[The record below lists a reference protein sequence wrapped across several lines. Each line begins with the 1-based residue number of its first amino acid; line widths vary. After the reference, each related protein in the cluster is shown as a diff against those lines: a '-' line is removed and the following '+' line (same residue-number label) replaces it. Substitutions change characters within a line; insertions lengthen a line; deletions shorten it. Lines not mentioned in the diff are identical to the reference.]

1 MKRRSS
7 RLECLPN
14 EILLELFHYFD
25 GQDLFH
31 GFYSLNHRFNSLLQ
45 SLPYLSLTLLH
56 SNYNDILYPYIY
68 TLTINSSI
76 NINLDRFL
84 HLHHLILLSP
94 TSKQFHQLSLTSLPL
109 LEHLS
114 IGYEH
119 YLYSSYI
126 LDLSKKIF
134 SSNHFPRLTSCYLFE
149 RKFLQIPPTLSPS
162 NNLRILKINEID
174 LSIYQL
180 LLSLCPQLISLE
192 FTISN
197 EQLECNPNA
206 PHPQLQRMT
215 IKFPNFQDQFSE
227 NLINCYLSFV
237 PYLFQLNIYE
247 MNFHDHIQIY
257 LNSNWFSLSIDRF
270 LPQIK
275 RFGYFLYLYGLNEQ
289 LNDICQ
295 RQFHSQHSQQYQ
307 SKLLL
312 KK

>member
-14 EILLELFHYFD
+14 EILLELFSYFD
-25 GQDLFH
+25 AQDLFH
-31 GFYSLNHRFNSLLQ
+31 GFYSLNYRFNSLLQ
-45 SLPYLSLTLLH
+45 SLSNLSLTLHH
-56 SNYNDILYPYIY
+56 STSNDIHYPYIY
-68 TLTINSSI
+68 TLTINASI
-76 NINLDRFL
+76 NINFNQFI
-84 HLHHLILLSP
+84 HLHRLILLSP

-134 SSNHFPRLTSCYLFE
+134 STNHFPCLTSCYLFE
-149 RKFLQIPPTLSPS
+149 RKFLQITPTLSSS

-174 LSIYQL
+174 LSIYQV
-180 LLSLCPQLISLE
+180 LLSLSPQLNSIE
-192 FTISN
+192 FTIFN
-197 EQLECNPNA
+197 EQIECNPSQ
-206 PHPQLQRMT
+206 PHSQLQRMT
-215 IKFPNFQDQFSE
+215 IKFPNFQSQFSE

-237 PYLFQLNIYE
+237 PCLFQLNISE
-247 MNFHDHIQIY
+247 MNFHDHISIY
-257 LNSNWFSLSIDRF
+257 LNSNWFSLSIERF
-270 LPQIK
+270 LPQMK

-289 LNDICQ
+289 MNEICQ
-295 RQFHSQHSQQYQ
+295 RQFHSQHSRQYQ
-307 SKLLL
+307 SKLFL